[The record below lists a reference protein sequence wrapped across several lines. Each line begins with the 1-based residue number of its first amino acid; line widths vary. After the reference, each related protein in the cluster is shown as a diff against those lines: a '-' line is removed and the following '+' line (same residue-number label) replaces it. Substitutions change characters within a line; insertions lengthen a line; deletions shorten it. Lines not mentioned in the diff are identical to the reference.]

1 MLSVA
6 LLAREQPSVTYLI
19 NRLQDV
25 IELQKVIYE
34 SWDGPPTPDTR
45 TRRERVVG
53 DFHMYRRY
61 YQKRIHEE
69 VSRSRELQESSR
81 DTVFGHRWK
90 QVEKPTNIVEIHDR
104 DWQAAKAELEQDPP
118 DLILVFGTGL
128 IPDYVTEIAKIA
140 CINVH
145 GGLSPYYRGQ
155 NCTHFCILNEDFE
168 NIGITAHLVRK
179 AIDGGEILM
188 HARPQI
194 ASGDNEFTIIKKNE
208 RVGAEVFCE
217 IIECI
222 AQGKQLDP
230 QQQAKDVGLLLMN
243 RALTSG
249 HKDLVRQLI
258 KGGAVERYLR
268 RLGAGKTRP
277 KPTVD
282 TLRCVSGVESS
293 ARS

>member
-6 LLAREQPSVTYLI
+6 LLARQQPSATYLI

-25 IELQKVIYE
+25 IDLQKVIYE
-34 SWDGPPTPDTR
+34 SWDGPPTTDTR
-45 TRRERVVG
+45 STRERIVG

-61 YQKRIHEE
+61 YRKRIREE
-69 VSRSRELQESSR
+69 VSRSRELEEVSR

-90 QVEKPTNIVEIHDR
+90 QIEKPTPIVEVYDR
-104 DWQAAKAELEQDPP
+104 DWQAAKAELEKEPP

-128 IPDYVTEIAKIA
+128 IPDFVTEMARVA

-145 GGLSPYYRGQ
+145 AGLSPYYRGQ

-168 NIGITAHLVRK
+168 NIGVTAHLVRK

-194 ASGDNEFTIIKKNE
+194 ASGDNEFTLIKKNE

-217 IIECI
+217 IIE
-222 AQGKQLDP
+222 AMRQGKQLDP
-230 QQQAKDVGLLLMN
+230 QAQVKDVGLLLMN

-249 HKDLVRQLI
+249 HKDLVRELI
-258 KGGAVERYLR
+258 KGGAVERYLD
-268 RLGAGKTRP
+268 RLSRGKTRP
-277 KPTVD
+277 KPI
-282 TLRCVSGVESS
+282 LESPQVVNTES
-293 ARS
+293 PAQS